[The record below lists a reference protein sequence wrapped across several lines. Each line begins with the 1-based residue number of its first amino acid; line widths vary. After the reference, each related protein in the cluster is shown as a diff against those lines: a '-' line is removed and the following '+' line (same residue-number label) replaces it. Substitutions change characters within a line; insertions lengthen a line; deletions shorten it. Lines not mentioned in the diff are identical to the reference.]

1 MSAEE
6 GDTLRIVAIVPLET
20 ALGERDLELAQRL
33 GEAAAAAGAELWLV
47 GGSVR
52 DAMMGRPVVD
62 LDVTSERAAS
72 ELGPALASAVGGSVG
87 ARSQFGTLK
96 LRTKGRTIDLATARS
111 ERYASPGALP
121 TVSPSDMQA
130 DLARRDFSINA
141 MAASL
146 HPERFGLLLD
156 TRDGARDLAAGV
168 VRALH
173 ERSFQDDATRM
184 LRAAR
189 YSVRLGFDIETATLA
204 WLEGDLAYLH
214 TISGARIRREIE
226 RLLSEPEPGRA
237 LITTMQL
244 GVLPAIDIGL
254 DGPEARDAV
263 LQAMGRGLSG
273 LALLGALVYA
283 LPGERIAA
291 LCKRIAATKQQARVI
306 DAVAR
311 LRESESQLTVARLGS
326 EIDAVVAGAPRRAV
340 QAVAAATANQMA
352 RHNLD
357 RHLAASRQRPL
368 LDGEELMAL
377 GVEPGPAVGEMTL
390 ALRHVLMDRII
401 TGRAEAVRFVLKR
414 LQEEKR

>member
-1 MSAEE
+1 M
-6 GDTLRIVAIVPLET
+6 TIVPLET
-20 ALGERDLELAQRL
+20 ALEERDLELARRL

-52 DAMMGRPVVD
+52 DAMLGRRVVD
-62 LDVTSERAAS
+62 LDATSEQAAS
-72 ELGPALASAVGGSVG
+72 ELGPVLASAAGGSVG

-96 LRTKGRTIDLATARS
+96 LRTEGRTIDLATARS

-121 TVSPSDMQA
+121 EVSPGDMQA

-156 TRDGARDLAAGV
+156 TQVGARDLTAGV

-189 YSVRLGFDIETATLA
+189 YSARLGFDIEPATLE
-204 WLEGDLAYLH
+204 WLERDLAYLQ
-214 TISGARIRREIE
+214 TISGARLRREIE
-226 RLLSEPEPGRA
+226 RLLAEPEPGRA
-237 LITTMQL
+237 LITAMQL
-244 GVLPAIDIGL
+244 GVLRAVDVGL
-254 DGPEARDAV
+254 DGPGARDAV

-283 LPGERIAA
+283 LPRERIAA
-291 LCKRIAATKQQARVI
+291 LCKRIAATKQQTRI
-306 DAVAR
+306 IEAVAH

-326 EIDAVVAGAPRRAV
+326 EVDAIVDGAPRQAV
-340 QAVAAATANQMA
+340 QAVAAATTSQMT

-357 RHLAASRQRPL
+357 RSLAASRQRPP

-377 GVEPGPAVGEMTL
+377 GVEPGPAVGAMTQ
-390 ALRHVLMDRII
+390 ALRHVLMDRVI
-401 TGRAEAVRFVLKR
+401 TSRAEAVLFVLKR
-414 LQEEKR
+414 LQEKKR

>member
-1 MSAEE
+1 M
-6 GDTLRIVAIVPLET
+6 AIVPLET
-20 ALGERDLELAQRL
+20 ALDERDLELARRL
-33 GEAAAAAGAELWLV
+33 GEAAAAAGSELWLV

-52 DAMMGRPVVD
+52 DAMLARRVVD

-72 ELGPALASAVGGSVG
+72 ELGPVLASAVGGSVG

-96 LRTKGRTIDLATARS
+96 LRTEGRTIDLATARS

-121 TVSPSDMQA
+121 VVSPGDMHA

-156 TRDGARDLAAGV
+156 TQDGARDLAAGV

-184 LRAAR
+184 PRAAR
-189 YSVRLGFDIETATLA
+189 YSVRLGFDIEPATLA
-204 WLEGDLAYLH
+204 WLERDLVHLQ

-226 RLLSEPEPGRA
+226 RVLAEPEPGRA
-237 LITTMQL
+237 LITAMQL
-244 GVLPAIDIGL
+244 GVLQAIDVGL
-254 DGPEARDAV
+254 DGPGARDAV
-263 LQAMGRGLSG
+263 IQAMGRGLSG

-283 LPGERIAA
+283 LPRERIAA
-291 LCKRIAATKQQARVI
+291 LCKRIAATKQQTRVI
-306 DAVAR
+306 DAVAH
-311 LRESESQLTVARLGS
+311 LRESESRLTVARLGS
-326 EIDAVVAGAPRRAV
+326 EVDAVVAGAPRQAV
-340 QAVAAATANQMA
+340 QAVAAATVSQMA

-357 RHLAASRQRPL
+357 RCLAASRQRPL

-377 GVEPGPAVGEMTL
+377 GVEPGPAVGEMTQ
-390 ALRHVLMDRII
+390 ALRHVLMDRVI
-401 TGRAEAVRFVLKR
+401 TGRAEAVLFVLKR
-414 LQEEKR
+414 LQEKKR